1 MVNIK
6 SSSNSIIKEIKSL
19 YKKKNRWKKKQFIV
33 EGINIV
39 EECIDNDYPLM
50 YIIYSDELLNV
61 KGGQKLFDKIN
72 FHPRLIHV
80 TDQLYREISQMENPQ
95 GIMGV
100 SEFRVNTIDE
110 LNIYKHISLL
120 LLDRLQDPGNMGTI
134 IRSADAFGIDGIIIT
149 KGCVD
154 IYNPKVI
161 RSTMGSIFRVPIY
174 HEDDPILA
182 IRKLKTK
189 GIKVYTTSLGGN
201 IYTYEVNFKLPF
213 LLVVGNE
220 SSGVSSSIYS
230 VSDSLIKIPMIGD
243 AESLN
248 VAIASSIVM
257 YESLRQ
263 RSQ

>member
-1 MVNIK
+1 M
-6 SSSNSIIKEIKSL
+6 IKEIKSL
-19 YKKKNRWKKKQFIV
+19 YKKKDRWKRKQFIV
-33 EGINIV
+33 EGINMV
-39 EECIDNDYPLM
+39 EECIDNHYPLV

-61 KGGQKLFDKIN
+61 KGGKKLFDKISS
-72 FHPRLIHV
+72 HPRLIHV

-100 SEFRVNTIDE
+100 SEFRINTIDR
-110 LNIYKHISLL
+110 LNIHEEISLL

-154 IYNPKVI
+154 VFNPKVI

-174 HEDDPILA
+174 HEEDSLA
-182 IRKLKTK
+182 IINRLKK
-189 GIKVYTTSLGGN
+189 EGVRVYTTSLEGSLHIHQVDFN
-201 IYTYEVNFKLPF
+201 NPF
-213 LLVVGNE
+213 LLVIGNE
-220 SSGVSSSIYS
+220 SSGVSPYIYT
-230 VSDSLIKIPMIGD
+230 VSDKLIKIPMVGD

-248 VAIASSIVM
+248 VAIASSIIM
-257 YESLRQ
+257 YESIRQ